1 MILKSEHRTLKI
13 PEHSLPKIQ
22 NVVGTVNLG
31 CKLDLKEITW
41 KGKAT

>member
-1 MILKSEHRTLKI
+1 MMNRPESKPLKV
-13 PEHSLPKIQ
+13 PENCAPKIQ

-31 CKLDLKEITW
+31 CKLDLKEVTW

>member
-1 MILKSEHRTLKI
+1 MQRNIRVV
-13 PEHSLPKIQ
+13 PEECLPKIQ